1 MYSRAAPAWC
11 LVGRGSANCSLAME
25 DEATKRAHGTARH
38 GRKETRRVSPARVPG
53 CDRPACDSTMAR
65 HEE

>member
-25 DEATKRAHGTARH
+25 DEATKRAHGTARKK
-38 GRKETRRVSPARVPG
+38 RDASCEPRA
-53 CDRPACDSTMAR
+53 STGL
-65 HEE
+65 